1 MAVDSHTS
9 MPENFNKN
17 ISNDTDTVIRTI
29 HHAVR
34 SAEGVASAIDF
45 LQREKKIVHLFA
57 IAYFEV
63 AKVRF
68 FVDDWP

>member
-45 LQREKKIVHLFA
+45 LQREKKLF
-57 IAYFEV
+57 IFSSLLILTLQKYDFL
-63 AKVRF
+63 
-68 FVDDWP
+68 